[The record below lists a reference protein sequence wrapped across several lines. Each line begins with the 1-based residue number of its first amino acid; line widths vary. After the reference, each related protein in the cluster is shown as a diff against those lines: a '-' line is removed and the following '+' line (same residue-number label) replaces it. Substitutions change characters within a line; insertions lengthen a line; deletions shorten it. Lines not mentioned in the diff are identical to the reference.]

1 MSRCNRTPA
10 STGRVSARRASGW
23 GARSI
28 TWCRSVTAL
37 PWATT
42 LCSALRSAL
51 PARLKWATTSF
62 LPDRSASPDT
72 ATLGMAWWPPLSPE
86 SPTMCPPD
94 ERSAD
99 ILRSTIGNGCAQP
112 KKKTCISEKRWSTL
126 SAHQTQIAA
135 SNGFMSKEFFTGPP
149 DDGQGS
155 GIAVVTPPASEALIR
170 VLLLDDHSE
179 NLLLRSTILRKYGYV
194 TETAST
200 IHEAIELLDQIDIA
214 VLDYHLGAG
223 QFGTEVAAELR
234 RRRPEVPII
243 ILSATLERRFG
254 GVEDMHLLKGYS
266 SIDDLVNAL
275 RSFEAKLRGKP
286 VVVNARD
293 FFYSRINMA
302 MGDDV
307 LLEILDGDGNWQYV
321 NDACARLL
329 ERPRDWFP
337 GKNMF
342 LEMPDLAADWREIL
356 RTVAEKRETYIDRT
370 YRGLLNLPRKGEEWV
385 WNVLAFPLTL
395 HNDET
400 GVVLTARI
408 LERKTLL

>member
-1 MSRCNRTPA
+1 MSNE
-10 STGRVSARRASGW
+10 
-23 GARSI
+23 I
-28 TWCRSVTAL
+28 
-37 PWATT
+37 
-42 LCSALRSAL
+42 
-51 PARLKWATTSF
+51 
-62 LPDRSASPDT
+62 
-72 ATLGMAWWPPLSPE
+72 
-86 SPTMCPPD
+86 
-94 ERSAD
+94 
-99 ILRSTIGNGCAQP
+99 
-112 KKKTCISEKRWSTL
+112 
-126 SAHQTQIAA
+126 
-135 SNGFMSKEFFTGPP
+135 FTGPP
-149 DDGQGS
+149 DDEHGS
-155 GIAVVTPPASEALIR
+155 GTAVATPTAPEALIR

-200 IHEAIELLDQIDIA
+200 IHEALELLDQIDIA

-307 LLEILDGDGNWQYV
+307 LLEVLDGEGNWHYV
-321 NDACARLL
+321 NETCARLL
-329 ERPRDWFP
+329 ERPLDWFQ
-337 GKNMF
+337 GRNMF
-342 LEMPDLAADWREIL
+342 VEFPEISTDWQEIL
-356 RTVAEKRETYIDRT
+356 HTVVTKRETYIDRT
-370 YRGLLNLPRKGEEWV
+370 YRGLLNLPRKGEEWI
-385 WNVLAFPLTL
+385 WNVLAFPMTL
-395 HNDET
+395 HNDQP
-400 GVVLTARI
+400 GVVLSARI
-408 LERKTLL
+408 LERKS